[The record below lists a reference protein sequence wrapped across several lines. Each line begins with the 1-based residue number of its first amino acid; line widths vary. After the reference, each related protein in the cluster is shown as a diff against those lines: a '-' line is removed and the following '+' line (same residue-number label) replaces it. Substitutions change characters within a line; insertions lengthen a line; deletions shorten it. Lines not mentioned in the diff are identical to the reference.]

1 MIAYTAPA
9 RPPAF
14 IASVCGTHKG
24 EDDHAFTPGEGW
36 PTFRMLAASKQTA
49 LVALMFNT
57 HNLLVTHGI
66 APVSYSPPPPLVLHA
81 CQQAAQKTCQ
91 RHKCVMRT

>member
-1 MIAYTAPA
+1 MIAYIAPA

-66 APVSYSPPPPLVLHA
+66 APVSYSPPPRWCCTPANRRPRKHVSG
-81 CQQAAQKTCQ
+81 TS
-91 RHKCVMRT
+91 V